1 MSSFIKNFTAE
12 KPLAARV
19 LKKTGIAFLI
29 WLGVLFVFAI
39 TPGTR
44 GFTFLWSWMVPY
56 AFLLYIINIYWLIPQ
71 YERKGRR
78 WFYYTLHLL
87 PLSLILMV
95 PFGAGY
101 SNSINIPEEG
111 FLLVTWFCQ
120 LLVVVPF
127 SWYMFRLNR
136 ESLSEVTVLKK
147 ELRRSSADL
156 QFLRSQINPH
166 FLFNALNT
174 LYGTSMQ
181 ENAER
186 TGEGIQKLGDM
197 MRFIDRKSVV

>member
-1 MSSFIKNFTAE
+1 
-12 KPLAARV
+12 
-19 LKKTGIAFLI
+19 
-29 WLGVLFVFAI
+29 
-39 TPGTR
+39 
-44 GFTFLWSWMVPY
+44 
-56 AFLLYIINIYWLIPQ
+56 
-71 YERKGRR
+71 
-78 WFYYTLHLL
+78 
-87 PLSLILMV
+87 MV

-136 ESLSEVTVLKK
+136 ESLSEVTVMKK

-156 QFLRSQINPH
+156 QFLRSQINTH

-174 LYGTSMQ
+174 LYDTNPEERRVGQVCVSTFRPGGTP
-181 ENAER
+181 
-186 TGEGIQKLGDM
+186 
-197 MRFIDRKSVV
+197 